1 MRICV
6 LSRNPRLYSTQRLVE
21 AARERGHL
29 ASVLD
34 TMAVAVRIGLRV
46 TADPDPTQDGLPAT
60 ADAHRRPANG
70 PAPML
75 VEGTGTGLPRL
86 LRLPPTDAIIP
97 RIGSSVTTYGLAV
110 VRQFEAAGVATTAS
124 SQAIA
129 GSRDKLQSMQ
139 LLSEAGLPVPRTAV
153 LAHPDVLFAAVEAVG
168 GLPVIIKLIQG
179 TQGRGVV
186 LARYMSTVAAV
197 LEQVSSRQRQVL
209 VQEFI
214 EEASGSDLRLIVVG
228 NRCVAAM
235 ERRAPAGEF
244 RSNLHRGGKGTA
256 VVPDKE
262 MVDLAVRAAE
272 VHGLEVAGVDLIM
285 SKRGPLV
292 LEVNSSPGL
301 EGIERVTGVDVA
313 GAIVALVERKVA
325 KEKQQ
330 QKRRSK
336 RRVASKNHRRRSIKR

>member
-1 MRICV
+1 MKICV
-6 LSRNPRLYSTQRLVE
+6 LSRNSRLYSTRRLVE

-29 ASVLD
+29 VSVLD
-34 TMAVAVRIGLRV
+34 TLAVAVRIGLRM
-46 TADPDPTQDGLPAT
+46 TADPSPLQEGMPEP
-60 ADAHRRPANG
+60 ADAYPYPVNG
-70 PAPML
+70 LAPML
-75 VEGTGTGLPRL
+75 VEGTKTGLPRL
-86 LRLPPTDAIIP
+86 LRLPPADAIIP
-97 RIGSSVTTYGLAV
+97 RIGASVTAYGLAV
-110 VRQFEAAGVATTAS
+110 VRQFEAAGVITTAT

-139 LLSEAGLPVPRTAV
+139 LLSEVGLPVPRTAV

-186 LARYMSTVAAV
+186 LARYMSTVEAV
-197 LEQVSSRQRQVL
+197 LEKVRSQQRQVL

-214 EEASGSDLRLIVVG
+214 EEAGGSDLRLIIVG

-244 RSNLHRGGKGTA
+244 RSNLHRGGTGTA
-256 VVPDKE
+256 VTPDKAI
-262 MVDLAVRAAE
+262 VDLALRAAGA
-272 VHGLEVAGVDLIM
+272 HGLDVAGVDLIL

-301 EGIERVTGVDVA
+301 EGIERVTGTDVA
-313 GAIVALVERKVA
+313 GAVVSLVERKVA
-325 KEKQQ
+325 KENQQ

-336 RRVASKNHRRRSIKR
+336 HRIASKSRRRRSAKR